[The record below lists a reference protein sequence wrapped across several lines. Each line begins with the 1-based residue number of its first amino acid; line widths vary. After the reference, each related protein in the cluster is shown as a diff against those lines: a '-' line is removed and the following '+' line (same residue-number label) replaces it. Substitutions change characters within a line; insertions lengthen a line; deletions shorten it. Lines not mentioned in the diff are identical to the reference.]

1 MCPLGTN
8 VRTCYKEARMEAYG
22 RLKRN
27 LLVACA
33 AIGVGLA
40 VAGTVSQRV
49 GGAILLVS
57 AGAAILAVHRLG
69 RTGPDLHR

>member
-1 MCPLGTN
+1 MH
-8 VRTCYKEARMEAYG
+8 AYG

-27 LLVACA
+27 LLLACV

-40 VAGTVSQRV
+40 VAGTVSQRI

-57 AGAAILAVHRLG
+57 AAAAILAVHRLG
-69 RTGPDLHR
+69 RAGPDLHP